1 MSSPLPKVA
10 HPVAGT
16 PMIQRVVRQAKD
28 IGAKEVRVV
37 VGYGEALIRQLVEPL
52 GGICKVQT
60 SQQGTADAVRSA
72 QPQDLTGMVLIL
84 NGDHPLITAED
95 LVGIVKDFE
104 QGSYD
109 VAVVSSI
116 LNQPKSYGR
125 IVRSGGELQAI
136 VEAKDASHETLKIQE
151 VNTGIYVARAEV
163 LNQLLP
169 KIKSNNAQGEYY
181 LTDIIELCKQ
191 DGGSVGAVKAPKRV
205 SFGVNNQQELAQ
217 STRILYRRKAKQLMD
232 DGVVIV
238 DPANTYIDESVEIGQ
253 ASVIYPNVMI
263 RGNTKIAPYC
273 VVESSCVISS
283 AQLDEGVIVKA
294 MSHLENC
301 IIRERA
307 ELGPYARIR
316 PESEVGKEARIGNFV
331 ELKKVKF
338 GEGSKAGHLT
348 YLGDA
353 EIGKN
358 VNIGCGTITCNY
370 AADKKKYRT
379 EIGDGSFIGSDSQ
392 FVAPIKIGKNA
403 IIGSGSTITKDVP
416 DNALAVAR
424 GKQVVKENYKPSS
437 PSNLKTTSLE
447 N

>member
-1 MSSPLPKVA
+1 M
-10 HPVAGT
+10 
-16 PMIQRVVRQAKD
+16 
-28 IGAKEVRVV
+28 
-37 VGYGEALIRQLVEPL
+37 
-52 GGICKVQT
+52 
-60 SQQGTADAVRSA
+60 
-72 QPQDLTGMVLIL
+72 
-84 NGDHPLITAED
+84 
-95 LVGIVKDFE
+95 
-104 QGSYD
+104 
-109 VAVVSSI
+109 
-116 LNQPKSYGR
+116 
-125 IVRSGGELQAI
+125 
-136 VEAKDASHETLKIQE
+136 
-151 VNTGIYVARAEV
+151 
-163 LNQLLP
+163 
-169 KIKSNNAQGEYY
+169 
-181 LTDIIELCKQ
+181 IELCKQ